1 MAPDWPRLALVVT
14 SSIPQ
19 TQLDEMI
26 TLVDENKNPLR
37 TFRGVQPIRFRDV
50 DDLRQKLG
58 LATGPAS
65 TLNPGASTF
74 IPSQA
79 RTQVNDTQPSVEAL
93 TEEANEAYDPIDLEE
108 EDTLSPP
115 GVVDDASV
123 IGSIGTKLAKI
134 SEEDLAKQH
143 DAAKTLQ
150 SYYRRLQAS
159 RAKNRLAGLGL
170 PKTRKDRFEA
180 FAQAAESMEWVKRSP
195 YRPIFLGALP
205 HLLVCLDYSWTIVM
219 DEKAKAKR
227 AARSNGRHQA
237 IEDVMKQKAKL
248 TWVPDEVHGYL
259 VYFS

>member
-26 TLVDENKNPLR
+26 TLVDESKNPPR
-37 TFRGVQPIRFRDV
+37 TFRGVQPIHFRDV

-58 LATGPAS
+58 LTTGPAS
-65 TLNPGASTF
+65 TLNPGASAFT
-74 IPSQA
+74 PSQT
-79 RTQVNDTQPSVEAL
+79 RTQAKDAQPSVEAP
-93 TEEANEAYDPIDLEE
+93 TEANEADDAIDLEE
-108 EDTLSPP
+108 EDTVSPP
-115 GVVDDASV
+115 EVVDDAAV
-123 IGSIGTKLAKI
+123 IGSIGTKVTKI
-134 SEEDLAKQH
+134 SEEDLAEQH

-150 SYYRRLQAS
+150 SCYRRLQAS
-159 RAKNRLAGLGL
+159 RAKNRIAGLGL

-180 FAQAAESMEWVKRSP
+180 FAQAAESMEWVERSL

-237 IEDVMKQKAKL
+237 IEDVMKQKTKL
-248 TWVPDEVHGYL
+248 TWVPDDVH
-259 VYFS
+259 VYQV